1 MDRTTLSSVD
11 SATSVNGAA
20 QQSRSGSPF
29 STVRTTGSS
38 GDRGDRTA
46 SRATYGA
53 LTSASGRRWVLRGGV
68 AAAVGALGGLLAQ
81 DWRTGATLAAAVL
94 IAFIV
99 YSSRRHSE
107 VPRWRRPSAAQRR
120 TEAQLRVMRRLGY
133 RVLHAR
139 GIPGGNGQI
148 DHFIVGRRGAFA
160 IDSESWD
167 KRLPV
172 RNKLEKLYHGKFSK
186 NERIDE
192 ALEEARSAEQLIS
205 EQVGR
210 EINVRPSLAVYGP
223 TLPWDSHN
231 LRGVDVISGTKVR
244 KWLRSGNARL
254 SDDEIAE
261 IAEAARRVL
270 PARY

>member
-1 MDRTTLSSVD
+1 MD

-20 QQSRSGSPF
+20 QQTGSGSPF
-29 STVRTTGSS
+29 DPSRTTGSGGS
-38 GDRGDRTA
+38 RGDGSAART
-46 SRATYGA
+46 TYGA
-53 LTSASGRRWVLRGGV
+53 LTSASGRRWLLRG
-68 AAAVGALGGLLAQ
+68 AAAAAAGAAGGFLAA
-81 DWRTGATLAAAVL
+81 DWRIGATLTAAVL
-94 IAFIV
+94 IVLIV
-99 YSSRRHSE
+99 RSSRRHSE

-120 TEAQLRVMRRLGY
+120 TEAQLRVMRKLGY
-133 RVLHAR
+133 RVMHAR
-139 GIPGGNGQI
+139 GVPGGNGQI

-192 ALEEARSAEQLIS
+192 ALEEARTAEKLIS
-205 EQVGR
+205 EHVGR
-210 EINVRPSLAVYGP
+210 DISVRASLAVYGP

-231 LRGVDVISGTKVR
+231 LRGVDLIAGSKVR
-244 KWLRSGNARL
+244 KWLRSGNERL
-254 SDDEIAE
+254 SDDEIEE
-261 IAEAARRVL
+261 ITEAARTVL